1 MNLKPGNIVKW
12 AHPPGVSV
20 VLNVEKHNAWAYI
33 LFLLP
38 DNRLIEITELLQ
50 VIDEFYKTIEDKL

>member
-1 MNLKPGNIVKW
+1 MNLKPGSIVKW

-38 DNRLIEITELLQ
+38 DSRLIEIIELLC
-50 VIDEFYKTIEDKL
+50 VLDEDYKIIEDLK